1 VFKFIKQL
9 SKTVSGYFSS
19 RNVLEV
25 NFAILNLILNVVIVD
40 VNVLYTFIITLRG
53 NELNRGLVVT
63 KELKRGDVCA

>member
-25 NFAILNLILNVVIVD
+25 KFTVLNLILNVVVVD
-40 VNVLYTFIITLRG
+40 VNVLRTFIITLRG

-63 KELKRGDVCA
+63 KELK

>member
-1 VFKFIKQL
+1 VFKFIKRL

-25 NFAILNLILNVVIVD
+25 NFAVLKLILNVVVVD
-40 VNVLYTFIITLRG
+40 VNVLCTFIITLRG

-63 KELKRGDVCA
+63 KELKRGNVCA